1 MAILGAALL
10 IVAVAALPWLTSE
23 GARDG
28 TLFGVT
34 GGYTAHD
41 KAVDWVFA
49 GVITIGALAALVL
62 TSRAV
67 LSPRP
72 RAARWRLAI
81 VAVAI
86 ELLAIAGG
94 VIATHLYLG
103 RYGRP
108 VSVEVGFWAAL
119 IALALLGAAVLL
131 DRPSS
136 SA

>member
-1 MAILGAALL
+1 MLGAALL
-10 IVAVAALPWLTSE
+10 ILAVTALPWLTSE
-23 GARDG
+23 GKRDG
-28 TLFGVT
+28 MLFGVT
-34 GGYTAHD
+34 GGYTAYD

-72 RAARWRLAI
+72 RAVRWRLALAAVVI
-81 VAVAI
+81 EVVAVV
-86 ELLAIAGG
+86 GG
-94 VIATHLYLG
+94 VITTRLYLA
-103 RYGRP
+103 RFDQP
-108 VSVEVGFWAAL
+108 VSVAAGFWSAL
-119 IALALLGAAVLL
+119 LALALLGAAVLL